1 MSPSMSPFKL
11 ESGPAAPG
19 VRAGR
24 GGWCRAARA
33 AARPRSDRCRLES
46 CIGSA
51 ERFAVAHLSLYLS
64 LSFLTYEHM
73 TRAPHLS

>member
-24 GGWCRAARA
+24 GGWCAARRR
-33 AARPRSDRCRLES
+33 RPAVTRRDGVGSSRAYRFGGALRSRT
-46 CIGSA
+46 
-51 ERFAVAHLSLYLS
+51 SLYLS
-64 LSFLTYEHM
+64 LSSFD
-73 TRAPHLS
+73 LSYI